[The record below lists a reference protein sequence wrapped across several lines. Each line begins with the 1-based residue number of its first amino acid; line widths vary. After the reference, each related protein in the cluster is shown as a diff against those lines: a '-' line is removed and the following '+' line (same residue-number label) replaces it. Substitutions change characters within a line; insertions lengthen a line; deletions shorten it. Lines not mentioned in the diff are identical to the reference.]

1 MTLSIIQYVNVR
13 MSNNVNFILPC
24 VIKNFVFE
32 EVIWRNQLDKVQFDS
47 SYINMWS
54 SLLNI
59 FKVSFMIKKKKFWI
73 IYY

>member
-13 MSNNVNFILPC
+13 VSNNVNFILPC

-32 EVIWRNQLDKVQFDS
+32 EVIWRNQLDKGQFDS